1 MAQQASEPR
10 PRLSRVQVLSRV
22 WQAPHLSNGVSRALF
37 RAWFFSLPVSLASL
51 VSLPVAIC
59 VDLFLQRPLIPV
71 RLIGALVV
79 VAQPPLIFR
88 PFYRASEALQRGAWT
103 PAVVRRERP
112 LRYWSWTAI
121 ELLLGALPLACAAY
135 LTWFVVI
142 PH

>member
-1 MAQQASEPR
+1 MAQQASEPK

-51 VSLPVAIC
+51 VALPVVIC

-71 RLIGALVV
+71 RLIAALLVLG
-79 VAQPPLIFR
+79 QPPLIFG
-88 PFYRASEALQRGAWT
+88 PLYHVAEALRRGAWT
-103 PAVVRRERP
+103 RTAVRRERP
-112 LRYWSWTAI
+112 LRYWSWTV
-121 ELLLGALPLACAAY
+121 LGIFGGVAPLALAAY

-142 PH
+142 PN